1 MGISLVIGPASDPVS
16 LSEARDH
23 CRLDNNESDGLLAGY
38 VLAAR
43 RYAEGYTRRAFVTQT
58 WDATFDYHWP
68 TVCGQ
73 IQIDLPLPPLASVS
87 YVSYVG
93 DYASYVGDIGVT
105 QTLASNQYRVLTDGP
120 FGRIVPAQ
128 GVSWPTVRWQ
138 RNAIT
143 VRFVAGWDPSA
154 VPDEIRTAILLHTEL
169 LFDRDPAMQSCL
181 ESSRDALL
189 DHYRVVRV
197 L

>member
-58 WDATFDYHWP
+58 WDATFDYRWP

-73 IQIDLPLPPLASVS
+73 TQIDLPLPPLASVT
-87 YVSYVG
+87 YVSYVDG
-93 DYASYVGDIGVT
+93 NGVT
-105 QTLASNQYRVLTDGP
+105 QTLASNQYRVLTDGS

-128 GVSWPTVRWQ
+128 GVSWPTVRGQ

-143 VRFVAGWDPSA
+143 VRFVAGWDPSD